1 LGQIL
6 ILIKQDYSMATHL
19 RVLIVEDDPIMQ
31 LIVQKKLDSTNI
43 LHDTVNNGIEAIQ
56 ALKSKKYDFVLMDI
70 AMPQQDGLDSIR
82 WIRDSGDEYSKNIP
96 VFALTTYSSAEHTEE
111 ILSAGMNG
119 HLVKPFD
126 LDKLFEL
133 LDNKGIVYQ

>member
-1 LGQIL
+1 
-6 ILIKQDYSMATHL
+6 MATNL

-31 LIVQKKLDSTNI
+31 LIVQKKLDSTTI

-82 WIRDSGDEYSKNIP
+82 WIRDSGDDYSKTIP

-111 ILSAGMNG
+111 ILNAGMNG

-126 LDKLFEL
+126 LEKLFEL
-133 LDNKGIVYQ
+133 LDKQGISYQ

>member
-1 LGQIL
+1 
-6 ILIKQDYSMATHL
+6 MASNL

-31 LIVQKKLDSTNI
+31 LVVQKKLDTTSI
-43 LHDTVNNGIEAIQ
+43 LHDTVNNGVEAIE
-56 ALKSKKYDFVLMDI
+56 ALKSKRYDFVLMDI

-82 WIRDSGDEYSKNIP
+82 WIRDSEDDYNKKIP
-96 VFALTTYSSAEHTEE
+96 VFALTTYSSLDHTNE
-111 ILSAGMNG
+111 IIEAGMNG

-133 LDNKGIVYQ
+133 LDKQGISYSH